1 MDIDPQAFERWMM
14 IGLISL
20 LVAFMAFIIWD
31 LAKRSQAGRYGT
43 LMLFGV
49 LGLGVLAFVIKEIV
63 VASLS

>member
-1 MDIDPQAFERWMM
+1 MDIDPRVFEHLMM

-20 LVAFMAFIIWD
+20 LVAFMTFIIWD
-31 LAKRSQAGRYGT
+31 LAKKSRAGRYGT

-63 VASLS
+63 IARLA

>member
-31 LAKRSQAGRYGT
+31 LAKRSHAGRYGT

-63 VASLS
+63 VASLA

>member
-1 MDIDPQAFERWMM
+1 MDIDPRVFEHWMM

-20 LVAFMAFIIWD
+20 LVAFMTFIIWD
-31 LAKRSQAGRYGT
+31 LAKKSRAGRYGT

-63 VASLS
+63 IARLA

>member
-1 MDIDPQAFERWMM
+1 MDIDPQVFERWMM

-31 LAKRSQAGRYGT
+31 LAKRSRAGRYGT

-63 VASLS
+63 VASLA